1 MQRVNRDVIGHDII
15 LTKRRAHTLSEEII
29 ARLGYKN
36 HTIAIAGRSNGLV
49 STLTTGIHQE
59 LATQNSLSTSGQVR
73 GLDNHIG
80 VRAAYDYNVFHYII
94 SNAISIILVNAV

>member
-1 MQRVNRDVIGHDII
+1 
-15 LTKRRAHTLSEEII
+15 
-29 ARLGYKN
+29 
-36 HTIAIAGRSNGLV
+36 
-49 STLTTGIHQE
+49 
-59 LATQNSLSTSGQVR
+59 VR